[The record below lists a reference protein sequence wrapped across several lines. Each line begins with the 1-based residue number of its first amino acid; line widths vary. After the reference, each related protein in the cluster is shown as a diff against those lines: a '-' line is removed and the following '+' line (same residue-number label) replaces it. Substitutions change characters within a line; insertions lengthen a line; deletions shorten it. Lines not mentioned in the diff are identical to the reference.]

1 LKRLLAF
8 LFCESRKHR
17 KFVSALCLR
26 AGARSEKRGQLHR
39 KQIFTQS
46 HIKPRSLNQHFTHHF
61 AKGISA
67 LSSPAKTFLITGG
80 AGFIGSHLSKYI
92 LERGHTVYAL
102 DNLSTGSMDN
112 VEYIRSNPALAK
124 NFHFVRDD
132 IMNEMVLDRIISQ
145 VDIVVHLAAA
155 VGVQLIVEKP
165 VHTIETN
172 IMGSEVVLKTALRY
186 GCRVMLASTSEVYG
200 KGVKIPFC
208 EDDDVLLGNTSKSR
222 WAYAASKMI
231 DEFLGLAYYQEYGLE
246 VVPFRLFNTV
256 GARQTGR
263 YGMVIPRFVQQA
275 LRGEPIRVF
284 GDGSQSRCFCDVRD
298 VVEAVYGLALHSEA
312 PGKLFNIGSS
322 EEISI
327 MDLAKTVKRLSQSA
341 SDIALVPYSE
351 AYPPG
356 FEDMQ
361 RRMPDASRIFQ
372 LLGWKPRFT
381 LEQILQSVLE
391 FERERSGTLNKA

>member
-1 LKRLLAF
+1 MNA
-8 LFCESRKHR
+8 
-17 KFVSALCLR
+17 
-26 AGARSEKRGQLHR
+26 
-39 KQIFTQS
+39 
-46 HIKPRSLNQHFTHHF
+46 
-61 AKGISA
+61 
-67 LSSPAKTFLITGG
+67 SSKTFLITGG

-92 LERGHTVYAL
+92 LQRGHTVFAL
-102 DNLSTGSMDN
+102 DNLSTGTIDN
-112 VEYIRSNPALAK
+112 INDIRSNPEFAER
-124 NFHFVRDD
+124 FHFVRDD
-132 IMNEMVLDRIISQ
+132 IMNEMVLDRITSQ

-200 KGVKIPFC
+200 KGVKIPFN
-208 EDDDVLLGNTSKSR
+208 ENDDVLLGNTSKSR

-231 DEFLGLAYYQEYGLE
+231 DEFLGLAYHQEYGLE

-284 GDGSQSRCFCDVRD
+284 GDGTQSRCFCDVRD
-298 VVEAVYGLALHSEA
+298 VVEAIYSLSLHAEA
-312 PGKLFNIGSS
+312 PGKLFNVGSR
-322 EEISI
+322 EEISM
-327 MDLAKTVKRLSQSA
+327 MDLAKKVKELSGSA
-341 SDIALVPYSE
+341 SDIVLIPYAE

-361 RRMPDASRIFQ
+361 RRMPDNTRVHD
-372 LLGWKPRFT
+372 LTGWKPTHT
-381 LEQILQSVLE
+381 LEQILKSVID
-391 FERERSGTLNKA
+391 FERSRM

>member
-1 LKRLLAF
+1 MYSIYVLYLCTFSYLFFTIPKGFLLNA
-8 LFCESRKHR
+8 STISTPH
-17 KFVSALCLR
+17 S
-26 AGARSEKRGQLHR
+26 
-39 KQIFTQS
+39 TQ
-46 HIKPRSLNQHFTHHF
+46 H
-61 AKGISA
+61 
-67 LSSPAKTFLITGG
+67 SSPKTFLVTGG
-80 AGFIGSHLSKYI
+80 AGFIGSHLSQY
-92 LERGHTVYAL
+92 LLQHGHTVYAL
-102 DNLSTGSMDN
+102 DNLSTGTIDN
-112 VEYIRSNPALAK
+112 IAEIRANAEIRDC
-124 NFHFVRDD
+124 FHFVRDD
-132 IMNEMVLDRIISQ
+132 IMNESVLDRLMAQ
-145 VDIVVHLAAA
+145 ADIVVHLAAA

-200 KGVKIPFC
+200 KGVKIPFN

-231 DEFLGLAYYQEYGLE
+231 DEFLGLAYHQEYGLD

-275 LRGEPIRVF
+275 LGGEAIRVF
-284 GDGSQSRCFCDVRD
+284 GDGTQSRCFCDVRD
-298 VVEAVYGLALHSEA
+298 VVQAIYGLSLHDEA
-312 PGKLFNIGSS
+312 PGKLFNIGSN

-327 MDLAKTVKRLSQSA
+327 MELAKKVKELSGSA
-341 SDIALVPYSE
+341 SDIALIPYSE

-361 RRMPDASRIFQ
+361 RRMPDNTKIHG
-372 LLGWKPRFT
+372 LLGWKPTFT
-381 LEQILQSVLE
+381 LEEILRNVIA
-391 FERERSGTLNKA
+391 FERSRG

>member
-1 LKRLLAF
+1 
-8 LFCESRKHR
+8 
-17 KFVSALCLR
+17 
-26 AGARSEKRGQLHR
+26 
-39 KQIFTQS
+39 
-46 HIKPRSLNQHFTHHF
+46 
-61 AKGISA
+61 
-67 LSSPAKTFLITGG
+67 
-80 AGFIGSHLSKYI
+80 
-92 LERGHTVYAL
+92 
-102 DNLSTGSMDN
+102 
-112 VEYIRSNPALAK
+112 
-124 NFHFVRDD
+124 
-132 IMNEMVLDRIISQ
+132 
-145 VDIVVHLAAA
+145 
-155 VGVQLIVEKP
+155 
-165 VHTIETN
+165 
-172 IMGSEVVLKTALRY
+172 
-186 GCRVMLASTSEVYG
+186 
-200 KGVKIPFC
+200 
-208 EDDDVLLGNTSKSR
+208 
-222 WAYAASKMI
+222 
-231 DEFLGLAYYQEYGLE
+231 
-246 VVPFRLFNTV
+246 
-256 GARQTGR
+256 
-263 YGMVIPRFVQQA
+263 MVIPRFVQQA

>member
-1 LKRLLAF
+1 M
-8 LFCESRKHR
+8 
-17 KFVSALCLR
+17 
-26 AGARSEKRGQLHR
+26 
-39 KQIFTQS
+39 
-46 HIKPRSLNQHFTHHF
+46 N
-61 AKGISA
+61 
-67 LSSPAKTFLITGG
+67 SPSKTFLITGG
-80 AGFIGSHLSKYI
+80 AGFIGSHLSKY
-92 LERGHTVYAL
+92 LLQRGHTVYAL
-102 DNLSTGSMDN
+102 DNLSTGSMENITD
-112 VEYIRSNPALAK
+112 IRSNPDFHSR
-124 NFHFVRDD
+124 FHFVRDD
-132 IMNEMVLDRIISQ
+132 IMNEMVLDRITSQ

-172 IMGSEVVLKTALRY
+172 IMGSEAVLKTALRY

-200 KGVKIPFC
+200 KGVKIPFN
-208 EDDDVLLGNTSKSR
+208 ENDDVLLGNTGKSR

-231 DEFLGLAYYQEYGLE
+231 DEFLGLAYHQEYGLD

-284 GDGSQSRCFCDVRD
+284 GDGTQSRCFCDVRD
-298 VVEAVYGLALHSEA
+298 VVEAIYGLSLSNEA
-312 PGKLFNIGSS
+312 AGTLFNVGSS

-327 MDLAKTVKRLSQSA
+327 MDLAKKVKHLSGSA
-341 SDIALVPYSE
+341 SEIALIPYSE

-361 RRMPDASRIFQ
+361 RRMPDTTRINT
-372 LLGWKPRFT
+372 LLGWKPT
-381 LEQILQSVLE
+381 HSLDQILQSVID
-391 FERERSGTLNKA
+391 FERSRR